1 MTASGISAVGA
12 REAPTAPRRARGG
25 FRDRGLMLL
34 VAPSLLWYVVFT
46 IGPLFAMFYIAF
58 LDWEGLAAQPTWAG
72 LENFQHLLR
81 DPRITTAGWNTFIH
95 LLFTLPV
102 LMVGSFMMGYFLNL
116 RLPGHR
122 LLRVIM
128 FVPALISLSAMGTMF
143 VAVLGPVG
151 LVNGVLDG
159 IGLSEHTRAWLA
171 GPTAMACLI
180 LVSIW
185 SGVGFNAVLFS
196 ARLSAI
202 DAEIYNAAEID
213 GATNWQKMWRIAFP
227 IAEDYFGVLC
237 MLQFLW
243 TLFGTAGLILILTG
257 GGPGQST
264 STLSWLVYR
273 FGYESAEVGYS
284 QAVGILLF
292 VLGVV
297 GLVVIRRLF
306 RARY

>member
-1 MTASGISAVGA
+1 
-12 REAPTAPRRARGG
+12 
-25 FRDRGLMLL
+25 
-34 VAPSLLWYVVFT
+34 
-46 IGPLFAMFYIAF
+46 
-58 LDWEGLAAQPTWAG
+58 
-72 LENFQHLLR
+72 
-81 DPRITTAGWNTFIH
+81 
-95 LLFTLPV
+95 
-102 LMVGSFMMGYFLNL
+102 
-116 RLPGHR
+116 
-122 LLRVIM
+122 
-128 FVPALISLSAMGTMF
+128 
-143 VAVLGPVG
+143 
-151 LVNGVLDG
+151 
-159 IGLSEHTRAWLA
+159 
-171 GPTAMACLI
+171 MACLI
-180 LVSIW
+180 LVSVW
-185 SGVGFNAVLFS
+185 AGVGFNAVLFS

-213 GATNWQKMWRIAFP
+213 GASHWQKMWRIAFP